1 MRKPSWLVALLLGA
15 PLFAAQPSPSP
26 APARPSKSVRGTLQS
41 VDERLRG
48 VIMKTDD
55 GKRMAW
61 KFSGPVI
68 AEVAKVAIGAPT
80 IVIYRQMSPNQKRV
94 TAIAFPGT
102 AETPTYVN
110 LTGERVVLR
119 TTQAAADGT
128 CTPKATGTVSD
139 SSIPAGGRAEVLEG
153 CWCCTS
159 TEGTCDPGTRSGK
172 GIAYLEAC
180 FN

>member
-26 APARPSKSVRGTLQS
+26 APARPPKSVRGTLQS
-41 VDERLRG
+41 VDPKLGG

-61 KFSGPVI
+61 KFSAPVI
-68 AEVAKVAIGAPT
+68 AEVTKVPVGSPT
-80 IVIYRQMSPNQKRV
+80 IVIYRQMSSNQKRV

-102 AETPTYVN
+102 AEKPTYVN

-128 CTPKATGTVSD
+128 CAARATGTVSD
-139 SSIPAGGRAEVLEG
+139 STIPAGGRAEVLEG
-153 CWCCTS
+153 CWCCGAS
-159 TEGTCDPGTRSGK
+159 GESCEPGTRSGN

-180 FN
+180 FQ